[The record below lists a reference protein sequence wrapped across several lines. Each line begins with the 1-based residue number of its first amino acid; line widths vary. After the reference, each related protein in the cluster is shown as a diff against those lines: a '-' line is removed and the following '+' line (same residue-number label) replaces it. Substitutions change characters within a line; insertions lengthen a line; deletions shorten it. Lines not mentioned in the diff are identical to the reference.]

1 MSPESRIYVPPEYLK
16 EEKPLVFLAGPI
28 QGAEDWQTKAIEI
41 IHSQNPDIIIASPRI
56 SKIDDKFNKNEQIDW
71 ETYHLRKAGSNGVIM
86 FWLAKEKE
94 HISTRA
100 YAQTSRFE
108 LSEWKLRHEIYRS
121 KLIVGIEEG
130 FSNTHY
136 IKRRFSQDCPDVPI
150 FDSLE
155 ATCERVVKELTK

>member
-1 MSPESRIYVPPEYLK
+1 
-16 EEKPLVFLAGPI
+16 
-28 QGAEDWQTKAIEI
+28 
-41 IHSQNPDIIIASPRI
+41 
-56 SKIDDKFNKNEQIDW
+56 
-71 ETYHLRKAGSNGVIM
+71 LRKAGSNGVIM